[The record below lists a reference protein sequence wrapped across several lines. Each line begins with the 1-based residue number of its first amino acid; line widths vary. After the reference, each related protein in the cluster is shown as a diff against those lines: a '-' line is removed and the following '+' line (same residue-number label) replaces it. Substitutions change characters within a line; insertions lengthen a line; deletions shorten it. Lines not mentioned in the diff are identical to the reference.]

1 MESLKQKFMKT
12 HKNAGVF
19 CGISKRIT
27 DESVEMD
34 NPCAPHDEKFPEMTE
49 LHWKNSGVSQMRMDN
64 F

>member
-1 MESLKQKFMKT
+1 MKT

-34 NPCAPHDEKFPEMTE
+34 NPCAPHGEKFPEMTE